1 MGLSTYIAKR
11 YLISK
16 NGKNAINIINILS
29 FIITVVGTASLIIVL
44 SGFSG
49 LKDFSTAFSSHF
61 DPDLQISPVN
71 GKTVAIPLSRK
82 HALENIKGVQAV
94 CPVVEEKAFLSYD
107 GKNSIA
113 YIKGV
118 PENYEDII
126 KPDSILLYSSNWLT
140 DSDAQVVVG
149 AGISLEL
156 SLGINDY
163 GDYLQIMVPKPGAN
177 AINALN
183 LNSSFSTLN
192 VMSTG
197 IFSVNETLD
206 SKYIFTRLSAA
217 RTLLNYDDSTASTI
231 ELKLSPDAREEAV
244 RKEINALFTEPV
256 VIKNKLQ
263 LNDALYKM
271 LNSENLAVYLIFTL
285 VLVLALFNVV
295 GSIIMMILDKKQ
307 NLKTLS
313 DLGATIPQLRMI
325 FFIQGSL
332 MTLAGGILGLAI
344 GLGFVYTQITLKLFY
359 IAPGIVYPFAIEW
372 ENIVVSLLTI
382 AILGFIASY
391 IGSRRINERLLN
403 QAKL

>member
-1 MGLSTYIAKR
+1 LGLSTYIAKR

-29 FIITVVGTASLIIVL
+29 FIITVVGTASLFIVL

-49 LKDFSTAFSSHF
+49 LKDFSTEFSNYF

-82 HALENIKGVQAV
+82 RALEKIDGVALV

-113 YIKGV
+113 FIKGV
-118 PENYEDII
+118 PDNYNQLI

-140 DSDAQVVVG
+140 DNDTQVVVG

-163 GDYLQIMVPKPGAN
+163 GDYLQIMVPRPGTN

-183 LNSSFSTLN
+183 LNSSFSTLDAL
-192 VMSTG
+192 STG

-206 SKYIFTRLSAA
+206 NKYIFTRLSAA
-217 RTLLNYDDSTASTI
+217 RTLLNYSDSTASAV
-231 ELKLSPDAREEAV
+231 ELKLNSSANEDAV
-244 RKEINALFTEPV
+244 RKEISAIFKEPV

-295 GSIIMMILDKKQ
+295 GSIIMMILDKKR
-307 NLKTLS
+307 NLKTLA
-313 DLGATIPQLRMI
+313 DLGATVTQLRMI

-332 MTLAGGILGLAI
+332 MTLSGGLIGLLI
-344 GLGFVYTQITLKLFY
+344 GLGFVYAQITYKLFY
-359 IAPGIVYPFAIEW
+359 IAPGIVYPFSVEW
-372 ENIVVSLLTI
+372 QNITLSLLTI
-382 AILGFIASY
+382 AVLGVLASY
-391 IGSRRINERLLN
+391 IGSRRINDRLLN

>member
-29 FIITVVGTASLIIVL
+29 FIITVVGTASLFIVL

-49 LKDFSTAFSSHF
+49 LKDFSTEFSNYF

-82 HALENIKGVQAV
+82 RALEKIDGVALV

-113 YIKGV
+113 FIKGV
-118 PENYEDII
+118 PDNYNELI

-140 DSDAQVVVG
+140 DNDTQVVVG

-163 GDYLQIMVPKPGAN
+163 GDYLQIMVPKPGTN

-183 LNSSFSTLN
+183 LNSSFSTLDAL
-192 VMSTG
+192 STG

-206 SKYIFTRLSAA
+206 NKYIFTRLSAA
-217 RTLLNYDDSTASTI
+217 RTLLNYSDSTASAV
-231 ELKLSPDAREEAV
+231 ELKLNSSANEDTV
-244 RKEINALFTEPV
+244 RKEISAIFKEPV

-295 GSIIMMILDKKQ
+295 GSIIMMILDKKR
-307 NLKTLS
+307 NLKTLA
-313 DLGATIPQLRMI
+313 DLGATVTQLRMI

-332 MTLAGGILGLAI
+332 MTLAGGFIGLLI
-344 GLGFVYTQITLKLFY
+344 GLGFVYAQISYKLFY
-359 IAPGIVYPFAIEW
+359 IAPGIVYPFSVEW
-372 ENIVVSLLTI
+372 QNITLSLLTI
-382 AILGFIASY
+382 AVLGVLASY
-391 IGSRRINERLLN
+391 IGSRRINDRLLN

>member
-29 FIITVVGTASLIIVL
+29 FIITVVGTASLFIVL

-49 LKDFSTAFSSHF
+49 LKDFSTEFSNYF

-71 GKTVAIPLSRK
+71 GKTVDIPLSRK
-82 HALENIKGVQAV
+82 RALEKIDGVALV

-113 YIKGV
+113 FIKGV
-118 PENYEDII
+118 PDNYNQLI

-140 DSDAQVVVG
+140 DNDTQVVVG

-163 GDYLQIMVPKPGAN
+163 GDYLQIMVPKPGTN

-183 LNSSFSTLN
+183 LNSSFSTLDAL
-192 VMSTG
+192 STG

-206 SKYIFTRLSAA
+206 NKYIFTRLSAA
-217 RTLLNYDDSTASTI
+217 RTLLNYSDSTASAV
-231 ELKLSPDAREEAV
+231 ELKLNSSANEDAV
-244 RKEINALFTEPV
+244 RKEITAIFKEPV

-295 GSIIMMILDKKQ
+295 GSIIMMILDKKR
-307 NLKTLS
+307 NLKTLA
-313 DLGATIPQLRMI
+313 DLGATVTQLRMI

-332 MTLAGGILGLAI
+332 MTLAGGFIGLLI
-344 GLGFVYTQITLKLFY
+344 GLGFVYAQITYKLFY
-359 IAPGIVYPFAIEW
+359 IAPGIVYPFSVEW
-372 ENIVVSLLTI
+372 QNITLSLLTI
-382 AILGFIASY
+382 AVLGVLASY
-391 IGSRRINERLLN
+391 IGSRRINDRLLN